1 MWDLSAYGYLSS
13 VAIQVWKPGRRDKSR
28 HQSLDLSS
36 GLWSPS
42 PCQNKGTL
50 ELDLSD
56 RAIVSRHEALGSI
69 TSTKEKKKL
78 WDLGSLT
85 RSAGSES
92 QVTFKLVLFK
102 VPSHVEF
109 DLPRTDFM

>member
-1 MWDLSAYGYLSS
+1 MSWISVIEPLSPDTRPW
-13 VAIQVWKPGRRDKSR
+13 V
-28 HQSLDLSS
+28 QS
-36 GLWSPS
+36 P
-42 PCQNKGTL
+42 
-50 ELDLSD
+50 
-56 RAIVSRHEALGSI
+56 AL
-69 TSTKEKKKL
+69 KKKKQL